1 MEEIRPGQPTTDRRY
16 SALAWFP
23 PARAGILFNGPL
35 TIKVRGQTGVFGSPA
50 TVNNSLSSDGT
61 SDLSACLVAGEST
74 WQCSRNT
81 RDRGDTWSERHCCV
95 GSLPKRDTQKYGSG
109 FLAWPQLSRGS
120 PIRSRSG
127 KPRARQ
133 RRTDRRP
140 SGGEGRADQLERD
153 LLSSPAR
160 SRRKRE
166 RGRERLIG
174 RYACTRF
181 ARKPQ
186 RPCRSRS
193 RSQDC
198 NSSWDSL

>member
-1 MEEIRPGQPTTDRRY
+1 MVPRTRG
-16 SALAWFP
+16 
-23 PARAGILFNGPL
+23 GILFNGPL

-50 TVNNSLSSDGT
+50 TVNNSLSNDGT
-61 SDLSACLVAGEST
+61 SDLSACWGGGGKYLVFE
-74 WQCSRNT
+74 QCSRNT
-81 RDRGDTWSERHCCV
+81 RDRGDTWSERQCCV

-127 KPRARQ
+127 RPRARQ
-133 RRTDRRP
+133 RRTDRKP

-181 ARKPQ
+181 ARKP
-186 RPCRSRS
+186 
-193 RSQDC
+193 
-198 NSSWDSL
+198 